1 MREPKVAPLLNWRR
15 LHEQA
20 IEFIK
25 TGRYSPRGEF
35 DLICQPVVLAL
46 SSVCSALSVP

>member
-20 IEFIK
+20 IEFKDGTIQS
-25 TGRYSPRGEF
+25 TR
-35 DLICQPVVLAL
+35 
-46 SSVCSALSVP
+46 